1 MNNYNLQ
8 FEQIQLLIDKIQDS
22 LENNSRFNKHDCDK
36 LLMISEQSNYF
47 YGQALA
53 HVYLA
58 QYFQM
63 KWDGESY
70 HFHSEKA
77 REIAECRNCF
87 DVLIEYFKL
96 EGLRNV
102 TICDEIAALTLYLKG
117 IEIAYKIKDKK
128 SHAIFYNN
136 IADIFYTSGVY
147 DVSELFYIKALDVIK
162 DIPIKNVVFYYKY
175 ILVNL
180 LHLSCAQGE
189 LDKARTYYEECLS
202 VKCEAGI
209 LPLLLMEGE
218 IRLLLLENKETE
230 ALHKIDNLIKKLT
243 ESKEEAFLLKP
254 IYLYLME
261 FLLFLKREEN
271 AIWCL
276 NQLDT
281 LYKNADQSIMIQI
294 QKLHV
299 QFAILFG
306 HENDELYETFYETIL
321 KGEMASKISMGES
334 FKSLI
339 SLYETEK
346 EQNLMLEKQVNLQTA
361 VDIDELTK
369 IYNRRYSSKLISKLI
384 QDDEILSI
392 GYVMV
397 DIDFFKEYNDYYGH
411 SKGDEV
417 IKEVATL
424 LKNNLPDNSFATRYG
439 GDEFTCIFVDRSDD
453 EIITFVKS
461 VQKELKDKNIV
472 HLKSKNSKQL
482 TLSFGIYND
491 THVHACDEL
500 TLIRKADLALYQSKN
515 KGRNVYTIYKNKG
528 ANRDGNGKQCH
539 F

>member
-1 MNNYNLQ
+1 MNNYNVA
-8 FEQIQLLIDKIQDS
+8 FEQIQLLIEQIQYS
-22 LENNSRFNKHDCDK
+22 LQHNSKFNKHDCDM
-36 LLMISEQSNYF
+36 LLRISEQSNHF

-63 KWDGESY
+63 KWDEDSY
-70 HFHSEKA
+70 HFHSDKA
-77 REIAECRNCF
+77 RELAECKNYF
-87 DVLIEYFKL
+87 DVLIEYFRL

-102 TICDEIAALTLYLKG
+102 NICDEIAALDIYLKG

-128 SHAIFYNN
+128 SCAIFYNN
-136 IADIFYTSGVY
+136 IADIFYASGVY
-147 DVSELFYIKALDVIK
+147 TVSEQFYTKALDVIK
-162 DIPIKNVVFYYKY
+162 DIPIKNMVFYYKS

-189 LDKARTYYEECLS
+189 LDKAKKYYEECLS
-202 VKCEAGI
+202 VKCEVSI
-209 LPLLLMEGE
+209 LPLLFIEGE

-230 ALHKIDNLIKKLT
+230 ALHKIDSLIKKLI
-243 ESKEEAFLLKP
+243 ENKDDAFLLKP

-261 FLLFLKREEN
+261 FLLFLKREES
-271 AIWCL
+271 ASWCL
-276 NQLDT
+276 NQLDI
-281 LYKNADQSIMIQI
+281 LYKNADQNIMIQI

-306 HENDELYETFYETIL
+306 HENGELYETFYETIL
-321 KGEMASKISMGES
+321 KGEKESKISMGES
-334 FKSLI
+334 FKSLL

-346 EQNLMLEKQVNLQTA
+346 EQNLMLEKQIHLQTA

-384 QDDEILSI
+384 QDNDILSI

-411 SKGDEV
+411 SKGDEA

-424 LKNNLPDNSFATRYG
+424 LKKNLPDKAFATRYG
-439 GDEFTCIFVDRSDD
+439 GDEFTCIFVDRSDN

-461 VQKELKDKNIV
+461 VQKELKDRNIV
-472 HLKSKNSKQL
+472 HLKNRNSKQL
-482 TLSFGIYND
+482 TLSFGIYNEM
-491 THVHACDEL
+491 HVHDCDEL

-515 KGRNVYTIYKNKG
+515 KGRNVYTIYE
-528 ANRDGNGKQCH
+528 
-539 F
+539 

>member
-1 MNNYNLQ
+1 MTNYNVAL
-8 FEQIQLLIDKIQDS
+8 EQIQLLIDRIQHRF
-22 LENNSRFNKHDCDK
+22 EHNSRFNKHDCDR
-36 LLMISEQSNYF
+36 LLTISEQLNYF

-63 KWDGESY
+63 KWDGDAY
-70 HFHSEKA
+70 NFHSEKA
-77 REIAECRNCF
+77 RELAEHKNYF

-102 TICDEIAALTLYLKG
+102 TICDEIAALTIYLEG
-117 IEIAYKIKDKK
+117 IKIAYKIKDKK
-128 SHAIFYNN
+128 SCAIFYNN

-147 DVSELFYIKALDVIK
+147 TIAEQFYTKALDVIK
-162 DIPIKNVVFYYKY
+162 DVPIKSVLFYYKS

-180 LHLSCAQGE
+180 LHLSCVQGE
-189 LDKARTYYEECLS
+189 LDKALKYHEKCLS
-202 VKCEAGI
+202 VKCEVGI
-209 LPLLLMEGE
+209 LPLLFMEGE

-230 ALHKIDNLIKKLT
+230 ALHKIDSLIKKLI
-243 ESKEEAFLLKP
+243 ENKEDAFLLKST
-254 IYLYLME
+254 YLYLIE
-261 FLLFLKREEN
+261 FLLLLKREED
-271 AIWCL
+271 AAWCL

-281 LYKNADQSIMIQI
+281 LYNNTDQNITIQI

-299 QFAILFG
+299 QYAILFG
-306 HENDELYETFYETIL
+306 HETDELYETFYETIL
-321 KGEMASKISMGES
+321 KGEVIGKISMGES

-346 EQNLMLEKQVNLQTA
+346 EQNLMLEKQVRLQTVA
-361 VDIDELTK
+361 DIDELTK

-384 QDDEILSI
+384 QDDEVLSI

-411 SKGDEV
+411 SKGDEA
-417 IKEVATL
+417 IKEVTTL
-424 LKNNLPDNSFATRYG
+424 LKNNLPDNAFAARYG

-461 VQKELKDKNIV
+461 VQKELREKNIV

-482 TLSFGIYND
+482 TLSFGIYNEI
-491 THVHACDEL
+491 HVDGCDEL
-500 TLIRKADLALYQSKN
+500 TLIKNADLALYQSKN
-515 KGRNVYTIYKNKG
+515 KGRNVYTIYKQ
-528 ANRDGNGKQCH
+528 RSQS
-539 F
+539 